1 MPNDL
6 QRVGKS
12 QHLEST
18 QAPSSTVSVSS
29 GSRPSSNYN
38 NRSQVIGPQKG
49 MHICGVIL
57 EVGIFCDIGSVLPLD
72 GFQTTNIVLTVCKE
86 LFFRNIKFCNLFQF
100 FHLLFVFFPF
110 CS

>member
-1 MPNDL
+1 MRSVVATSEVGIANIEQKMSNDL

-49 MHICGVIL
+49 THICDVIL
-57 EVGIFCDIGSVLPLD
+57 EVDIFCDIVYSVITKRYAYL
-72 GFQTTNIVLTVCKE
+72 
-86 LFFRNIKFCNLFQF
+86 
-100 FHLLFVFFPF
+100 
-110 CS
+110 